1 MSKQVKIKR
10 LTLCNFK
17 GLRNVTVEFSE
28 DATTISGRNGTGKT
42 TIKDAFSWLLWGKDS
57 EGNTD
62 SKFGIKTNDA
72 NGNFIPDLEHE
83 VSGTVE
89 VIDTETGA
97 VDTVEFRRVLVEEWK
112 VPNGETER
120 VLKGHHTDYFC
131 NGVPLKTKAEY
142 DKRINDII
150 PEAVFKVITDPY
162 YFLTLHWKAQRE
174 MLLQIAGNV
183 SEADVAKDNAE
194 FAALLARVTGKTL
207 EDYKREV
214 AVQKNKISDRLE
226 KIPTAIDAITRV
238 TPTAP
243 DYAALEADKAR
254 LEGELSEIDTAAS
267 SAAEAN
273 RIAYENAAKIQQQI
287 NERKTAQQKVFF
299 EVKEAARNQAYKTNE
314 AYNNAARDLQ
324 TLDAQARSV
333 ETAYSSD
340 KARVQTRIQ
349 QVQRYTEEIKSQQDA
364 LRESWYKVNA
374 EEFSGEAENLVCPL
388 FNICCKDEEAKAAY
402 NENRE
407 AARVKFGEDKGKRL
421 NTINEKGKGLTTQI
435 KQQEAE
441 ISRLNGELATLEAK
455 HSTETT
461 DIAKR
466 RALLNKTLAESPR
479 VSTEPDI
486 KPETLP
492 EWVKLQGEITNLTAQ
507 LPTADTTSASN
518 TAELRQRK
526 ENITA
531 QLKGVER
538 LLGVR
543 TTIETN
549 NAEVAKL
556 REEAAKL
563 AQEKADLQ
571 KEETLIDEFTTV
583 RMNEVERRV
592 NALFSRVQFKMY
604 HTQIEDAK
612 QVPDCVCYIDGVRYA
627 DKNTAGKVNAGLD
640 VINTLCAFHGVSA
653 PIFIDNAESVNE
665 FIPVNSQLVKLVV
678 STEDFTV
685 TNR

>member
-10 LTLCNFK
+10 LNLCNFK

-83 VSGTVE
+83 VSGMFE

-174 MLLQIAGNV
+174 MLLQIAGDV

-299 EVKEAARNQAYKTNE
+299 EAKEAARNQAYKTNE
-314 AYNNAARDLQ
+314 AYNNAARDMQ

-340 KARVQTRIQ
+340 KARIQTRIQ
-349 QVQRYTEEIKSQQDA
+349 QVQRYTDETKSQQDA

-407 AARVKFGEDKGKRL
+407 AARVKFGEDKEKRL

-435 KQQEAE
+435 EQQEAE

-461 DIAKR
+461 DITKR

-492 EWVKLQGEITNLTAQ
+492 EWVKLQGEITSLTAQ

-518 TAELRQRK
+518 TAKLRQRK
-526 ENITA
+526 ESITA
-531 QLKGVER
+531 QLKDVER

-571 KEETLIDEFTTV
+571 NEETLIDEFTTA

-604 HTQIEDAK
+604 RTQIEDAK

-640 VINTLCAFHGVSA
+640 VINTICAFHGISA

>member
-1 MSKQVKIKR
+1 MSKQVRIKR

-17 GLRNVTVEFSE
+17 GLRNVTVEFGN
-28 DATTISGRNGTGKT
+28 DVTTISGRNGTGKT
-42 TIKDAFSWLLWGKDS
+42 TIKDAFCWLLWGKDS
-57 EGNTD
+57 EGNAD

-83 VSGTVE
+83 VSGTFE

-97 VDTVEFRRVLVEEWK
+97 VDCVEFRRVLVEEWK

-131 NGVPLKTKAEY
+131 NGVPLKTKTEY

-174 MLLQIAGNV
+174 MLLQIAGDV
-183 SEADVAKDNAE
+183 SEGDVAKDNAE

-238 TPTAP
+238 TPVAP

-254 LEGELSEIDTAAS
+254 LEGELTEIDAAAS

-287 NERKTAQQKVFF
+287 NERKTAQQKALFF
-299 EVKEAARNQAYKTNE
+299 AKQAACEEAYKTNE

-324 TLDAQARSV
+324 TLDAQARSA
-333 ETAYSSD
+333 EATYSSD
-340 KARVQTRIQ
+340 KARIQTRIQ
-349 QVQRYTEEIKSQQDA
+349 QVQRYKEETKSLQDA

-374 EEFSGEAENLVCPL
+374 EEFSDTENLVCPL

-402 NENRE
+402 NANRE
-407 AARVKFGEDKGKRL
+407 AARVKFGEDKEKRL
-421 NTINEKGKGLTTQI
+421 NAINDKGKEYTTQI
-435 KQQEAE
+435 EQQETE
-441 ISRLNGELATLEAK
+441 ISRLNGELATLDAK
-455 HSTETT
+455 HIAETT
-461 DIAKR
+461 DTANR

-492 EWVKLQGEITNLTAQ
+492 EWVKLQGEITSLTAQ

-518 TAELRQRK
+518 MAELRQRK
-526 ENITA
+526 ESITA

-538 LLGVR
+538 LLAVR
-543 TTIETN
+543 ATIETN

-571 KEETLIDEFTTV
+571 NEETLIDEFTTA

-604 HTQIEDAK
+604 RTQIEDAK

-653 PIFIDNAESVNE
+653 PIFIDKAESVNE

-678 STEDFTV
+678 STGNFTV
-685 TNR
+685 TNI

>member
-1 MSKQVKIKR
+1 MSKQVRIKR

-17 GLRNVTVEFSE
+17 GLRNVTVEFC
-28 DATTISGRNGTGKT
+28 DDVTTISGRNGTGKT

-57 EGNTD
+57 KGNTD

-83 VSGTVE
+83 VSGTFE

-97 VDTVEFRRVLVEEWK
+97 LNSVEFRRVLVEEWK

-120 VLKGHHTDYFC
+120 VLNGHHTNYFC

-174 MLLQIAGNV
+174 MLLQIAGDV

-194 FAALLARVTGKTL
+194 FAALLDRLTGKTL

-214 AVQKNKISDRLE
+214 AVRKNKISDRLE

-238 TPTAP
+238 TPAAP
-243 DYAALEADKAR
+243 DYAALEADKTR
-254 LEGELSEIDTAAS
+254 LEGELTEIDTAVS

-273 RIAYENAAKIQQQI
+273 RIAYESAAKIQQQI

-299 EVKEAARNQAYKTNE
+299 EAKEAARYQAYKTNE
-314 AYNNAARDLQ
+314 AYNNAARDM
-324 TLDAQARSV
+324 QALEVQVKSMAA
-333 ETAYSSD
+333 TYSSD
-340 KARVQTRIQ
+340 KARIQTRIQ
-349 QVQRYTEEIKSQQDA
+349 QVQRYKDETKSQQDA
-364 LRESWYKVNA
+364 LRKSWYKVNA
-374 EEFSGEAENLVCPL
+374 EELSGDAENLVCPL
-388 FNICCKDEEAKAAY
+388 FNICCKDEDAKGAY
-402 NENRE
+402 NANRE
-407 AARVKFGEDKGKRL
+407 AARVKFGEDKEKRL
-421 NTINEKGKGLTTQI
+421 NTINEKGKELTTQI
-435 KQQEAE
+435 EQQNAE
-441 ISRLNGELATLEAK
+441 ISRLNSELATLETRHTA
-455 HSTETT
+455 ETT
-461 DIAKR
+461 DTANR

-492 EWVKLQGEITNLTAQ
+492 EWVKLQGEIASLSAQ
-507 LPTADTTSASN
+507 LPTASTTNASN
-518 TAELRQRK
+518 TTELRQRK
-526 ENITA
+526 ESINA
-531 QLKGVER
+531 QLKDVER
-538 LLGVR
+538 LLSVR

-556 REEAAKL
+556 RKEAAQL
-563 AQEKADLQ
+563 AQQKADLQ
-571 KEETLIDEFTTV
+571 NEDTLIDKLTTA

-604 HTQIEDAK
+604 RTQIEDAK

-685 TNR
+685 TNG

>member
-1 MSKQVKIKR
+1 M
-10 LTLCNFK
+10 
-17 GLRNVTVEFSE
+17 
-28 DATTISGRNGTGKT
+28 
-42 TIKDAFSWLLWGKDS
+42 
-57 EGNTD
+57 
-62 SKFGIKTNDA
+62 
-72 NGNFIPDLEHE
+72 
-83 VSGTVE
+83 
-89 VIDTETGA
+89 
-97 VDTVEFRRVLVEEWK
+97 
-112 VPNGETER
+112 
-120 VLKGHHTDYFC
+120 
-131 NGVPLKTKAEY
+131 
-142 DKRINDII
+142 
-150 PEAVFKVITDPY
+150 
-162 YFLTLHWKAQRE
+162 
-174 MLLQIAGNV
+174 
-183 SEADVAKDNAE
+183 
-194 FAALLARVTGKTL
+194 
-207 EDYKREV
+207 
-214 AVQKNKISDRLE
+214 
-226 KIPTAIDAITRV
+226 
-238 TPTAP
+238 
-243 DYAALEADKAR
+243 
-254 LEGELSEIDTAAS
+254 
-267 SAAEAN
+267 
-273 RIAYENAAKIQQQI
+273 
-287 NERKTAQQKVFF
+287 
-299 EVKEAARNQAYKTNE
+299 
-314 AYNNAARDLQ
+314 Q

-340 KARVQTRIQ
+340 KARIQTRIQ
-349 QVQRYTEEIKSQQDA
+349 QVQRYTDETKSQQDA

-407 AARVKFGEDKGKRL
+407 AARVKFGEDKEKRL

-435 KQQEAE
+435 EQQEAE

-455 HSTETT
+455 HSAETK
-461 DIAKR
+461 DIANR

-492 EWVKLQGEITNLTAQ
+492 EWVKLQDEITSLTAQ

-526 ENITA
+526 ESITA
-531 QLKGVER
+531 QLKDVER

-571 KEETLIDEFTTV
+571 NEETLIDEFTTA

-604 HTQIEDAK
+604 RTQIEDAK

>member
-1 MSKQVKIKR
+1 MSKQVIIKR
-10 LTLCNFK
+10 LTICNFK
-17 GLRNVTVEFSE
+17 GLRNLTVEFG
-28 DATTISGRNGTGKT
+28 DDVTTISGRNGTGKT

-83 VSGTVE
+83 VSGTFE
-89 VIDTETGA
+89 IIDTETGA
-97 VDTVEFRRVLVEEWK
+97 VDSVEFRRVLVEEWK

-131 NGVPLKTKAEY
+131 NGVPLKTKTEY

-174 MLLQIAGNV
+174 MLLQIAGDV

-214 AVQKNKISDRLE
+214 AVRKSKISDRLA

-238 TPTAP
+238 TPVAP

-254 LEGELSEIDTAAS
+254 LEGELTEIDTAIS

-273 RIAYENAAKIQQQI
+273 RIAYESAAKIQQQI

-299 EVKEAARNQAYKTNE
+299 EAKEAARNHAYKANE

-324 TLDAQARSV
+324 ALEAQARSM
-333 ETAYSSD
+333 ETTYSSD
-340 KARVQTRIQ
+340 KARIQTRIQ
-349 QVQRYTEEIKSQQDA
+349 QVQRYKDETKSQQDA

-374 EEFSGEAENLVCPL
+374 EEFSGDAENLVCPL

-402 NENRE
+402 NANRE
-407 AARVKFGEDKGKRL
+407 AARVKFGEDKEKRL
-421 NTINEKGKGLTTQI
+421 NAINDKGKEYTTQI
-435 KQQEAE
+435 EQQEAE
-441 ISRLNGELATLEAK
+441 ISRLNGELATLETK
-455 HSTETT
+455 HTAETT
-461 DIAKR
+461 DTANR
-466 RALLNKTLAESPR
+466 RAILNKTLAESPR

-492 EWVKLQGEITNLTAQ
+492 EWVKLQGEITSLTAQ
-507 LPTADTTSASN
+507 LPTTDTTSASN

-526 ENITA
+526 ESINA
-531 QLKGVER
+531 QLKGVECS
-538 LLGVR
+538 LTVR

-571 KEETLIDEFTTV
+571 NEETLIDDYTTA

-604 HTQIEDAK
+604 RTQIEDAK

>member
-1 MSKQVKIKR
+1 MSKQVKIRR

-83 VSGTVE
+83 VSGTFE

-174 MLLQIAGNV
+174 MLLQIAGDV

-254 LEGELSEIDTAAS
+254 LEGEFSEIDTAAS

-273 RIAYENAAKIQQQI
+273 RIVYENAAKIQQQI

-299 EVKEAARNQAYKTNE
+299 EAKETARNQAYKMNE

-340 KARVQTRIQ
+340 KARIQTRIQ
-349 QVQRYTEEIKSQQDA
+349 QVQRYTEETKSQQDA

-374 EEFSGEAENLVCPL
+374 EDFSGEAENLVCPL

-407 AARVKFGEDKGKRL
+407 AARVKFGEDKEKRL

-435 KQQEAE
+435 EQQEAE

-455 HSTETT
+455 HITETT

-571 KEETLIDEFTTV
+571 KEETLIDEFTTA

-604 HTQIEDAK
+604 RTQIEDAK

>member
-17 GLRNVTVEFSE
+17 GLRNVTVEFGE
-28 DATTISGRNGTGKT
+28 DVTTISGRNGTGKT

-72 NGNFIPDLEHE
+72 DGNFIPDLEHE
-83 VSGTVE
+83 VSGTFE
-89 VIDTETGA
+89 VIDTETGT
-97 VDTVEFRRVLVEEWK
+97 VDIVGFRRVLVEEWK

-120 VLKGHHTDYFC
+120 ILKGHHTDYYC

-150 PEAVFKVITDPY
+150 PEAVFRVITDPY

-174 MLLQIAGNV
+174 MLLQIAGNI

-194 FAALLARVTGKTL
+194 FTALLARVTGKTL

-214 AVQKNKISDRLE
+214 SVQKNKINDRLE

-243 DYAALEADKAR
+243 DYAALEDDKAR

-273 RIAYENAAKIQQQI
+273 RIVYENAARIQQQI
-287 NERKTAQQKVFF
+287 NECKTAQQKVFF
-299 EVKEAARNQAYKTNE
+299 EAKEAARNQAYKTNE

-333 ETAYSSD
+333 DTAYSSD
-340 KARVQTRIQ
+340 KTRIQTRIQ
-349 QVQRYTEEIKSQQDA
+349 QVQRYQEETKSQRDA
-364 LRESWYKVNA
+364 LRENWYKVNA
-374 EEFSGEAENLVCPL
+374 EEFGGVENLVCPL

-402 NENRE
+402 NDNRE
-407 AARVKFGEDKGKRL
+407 TARLKFREDKEKRL
-421 NTINEKGKGLTTQI
+421 NTINEKGKELTVQI
-435 KQQEAE
+435 EQQESE
-441 ISRLNGELATLEAK
+441 ISRLNGELATLDAK
-455 HSTETT
+455 YVRDTT
-461 DIAKR
+461 DITNR
-466 RALLNKTLAESPR
+466 RALLNKTIAESPR

-492 EWVKLQGEITNLTAQ
+492 EWVKLQGEITSLTAQ
-507 LPTADTTSASN
+507 LPTDTTSASN

-526 ENITA
+526 ESITA

-543 TTIETN
+543 ATIETN
-549 NAEVAKL
+549 NSEVAKL

-571 KEETLIDEFTTV
+571 NEETLIEEFTTA

-592 NALFSRVQFKMY
+592 NALFSCVQFKMY
-604 HTQIEDAK
+604 RTQIEDAK
-612 QVPDCVCYIDGVRYA
+612 QVPDCVCYIEGVRYA

-653 PIFIDNAESVNE
+653 PIFIDNAESVND

-678 STEDFTV
+678 TTEDFIV

>member
-17 GLRNVTVEFSE
+17 GLRNVTVEFS
-28 DATTISGRNGTGKT
+28 DDVTTISGRNGTGKT

-83 VSGTVE
+83 VSGTFE

-120 VLKGHHTDYFC
+120 ILKGHHTDYFC

-174 MLLQIAGNV
+174 MLLQIAGDV

-194 FAALLARVTGKTL
+194 FAAILDRLTGKTL

-214 AVQKNKISDRLE
+214 AVRKNKISDRLE

-238 TPTAP
+238 TPATP
-243 DYAALEADKAR
+243 DYAALEGDKAR
-254 LEGELSEIDTAAS
+254 LEGELSDIDAAVS

-273 RIAYENAAKIQQQI
+273 RIAYESAAKIQQQI
-287 NERKTAQQKVFF
+287 NERKTAQQKALFF
-299 EVKEAARNQAYKTNE
+299 AKQAAREEAYKKNE
-314 AYNNAARDLQ
+314 AYDNAARDLQ
-324 TLDAQARSV
+324 TLDAQERSAK
-333 ETAYSSD
+333 TTYSSD
-340 KARVQTRIQ
+340 KARIQTRIQ
-349 QVQRYTEEIKSQQDA
+349 QVQRYKNEIKSQQDA

-374 EEFSGEAENLVCPL
+374 EEFSGDAENLVCPL
-388 FNICCKDEEAKAAY
+388 FNICCKDEDAKAAY
-402 NENRE
+402 NANRE
-407 AARVKFGEDKGKRL
+407 AARVKFGEDKEKRL
-421 NTINEKGKGLTTQI
+421 NAINEKGKDYTTQI
-435 KQQEAE
+435 EQQEAE
-441 ISRLNGELATLEAK
+441 LSKLNGELATLEAQ
-455 HSTETT
+455 HTAAVT
-461 DIAKR
+461 DIANR
-466 RALLNKTLAESPR
+466 RALFNKTLAESPR

-492 EWVKLQGEITNLTAQ
+492 EWAKLQVEITSLTAQ
-507 LPTADTTSASN
+507 LPTANTTSASN

-526 ENITA
+526 ESITA

-538 LLGVR
+538 LLSVR

-556 REEAAKL
+556 RKEAAKL

-571 KEETLIDEFTTV
+571 NEETLIDEFTTA

-604 HTQIEDAK
+604 RTQIEDAK

>member
-17 GLRNVTVEFSE
+17 GLRNVTVEFGE
-28 DATTISGRNGTGKT
+28 DVTTISGRNGTGKT

-62 SKFGIKTNDA
+62 SKFGIKTNDVD
-72 NGNFIPDLEHE
+72 GNFIPDLEHE
-83 VSGTVE
+83 VSGTFE
-89 VIDTETGA
+89 VIDTETGT
-97 VDTVEFRRVLVEEWK
+97 VDTVGFRRVLVEEWK

-120 VLKGHHTDYFC
+120 VLKGHHTDYYC

-150 PEAVFKVITDPY
+150 PEAVFRVITDPY

-174 MLLQIAGNV
+174 MLLQIAGNI

-194 FAALLARVTGKTL
+194 FTALLARVTGKTL

-214 AVQKNKISDRLE
+214 AVQKNKINDRLE

-243 DYAALEADKAR
+243 DYAALEDDKAR
-254 LEGELSEIDTAAS
+254 LEDELSEIDTAAS

-273 RIAYENAAKIQQQI
+273 RIVYENAARIQQQI
-287 NERKTAQQKVFF
+287 NECKTAQQKVFF
-299 EVKEAARNQAYKTNE
+299 EAKEAARNQAYKTNE

-324 TLDAQARSV
+324 TLDAQTRSV
-333 ETAYSSD
+333 DTAYSSD
-340 KARVQTRIQ
+340 KTRIQTRIQ
-349 QVQRYTEEIKSQQDA
+349 QVRRYQEETKSQRDA
-364 LRESWYKVNA
+364 LRENWYKVNA
-374 EEFSGEAENLVCPL
+374 EEFGGVENLVCPL
-388 FNICCKDEEAKAAY
+388 FSICCKDEEAKAAY
-402 NENRE
+402 NDNRE
-407 AARVKFGEDKGKRL
+407 TARVKFGEDKEKRL
-421 NTINEKGKGLTTQI
+421 NTINEKGKELTMQI
-435 KQQEAE
+435 EQQEAE
-441 ISRLNGELATLEAK
+441 ISRLNGELATLDAK
-455 HSTETT
+455 YVRDTT
-461 DIAKR
+461 DITNR
-466 RALLNKTLAESPR
+466 RALLNKTIAESPR

-492 EWVKLQGEITNLTAQ
+492 EWVKLQGEITSLTAQ
-507 LPTADTTSASN
+507 LPTANTTSASN

-526 ENITA
+526 ESITA

-543 TTIETN
+543 ATIETN
-549 NAEVAKL
+549 NSEVAKL

-571 KEETLIDEFTTV
+571 NEETLIEEFTTA

-592 NALFSRVQFKMY
+592 NALFSCVQFKMY
-604 HTQIEDAK
+604 RTQIEDAK
-612 QVPDCVCYIDGVRYA
+612 QVPDCVCHIEGVRYA

-653 PIFIDNAESVNE
+653 PIFIDNAESVND

-678 STEDFTV
+678 TTEDFIV

>member
-1 MSKQVKIKR
+1 MSKQVRIKF

-17 GLRNVTVEFSE
+17 GLRYVTVDFGE

-83 VSGTVE
+83 VSGTFE

-174 MLLQIAGNV
+174 MLLQIAGDV

-194 FAALLARVTGKTL
+194 FTALLARVTGKTL

-226 KIPTAIDAITRV
+226 KIPTAIDAITRI

-254 LEGELSEIDTAAS
+254 LEGELTEIDAAAS

-273 RIAYENAAKIQQQI
+273 RIAYENAAKIRQQI

-299 EVKEAARNQAYKTNE
+299 EAKEAVRNQAYKTNE

-333 ETAYSSD
+333 ENAYTSD
-340 KARVQTRIQ
+340 KARIQTRIQ
-349 QVQRYTEEIKSQQDA
+349 QVQRYTEETKSQQDA

-407 AARVKFGEDKGKRL
+407 AARVKFGEDKEKRL
-421 NTINEKGKGLTTQI
+421 NTINEKGNGLTMQI
-435 KQQEAE
+435 EQQEAE
-441 ISRLNGELATLEAK
+441 ISRLNGELATLEAN
-455 HSTETT
+455 HIAETT
-461 DIAKR
+461 DIANR
-466 RALLNKTLAESPR
+466 RDLLNKTLAESPR

-492 EWVKLQGEITNLTAQ
+492 EWVKLQGEIISLTGQ

-571 KEETLIDEFTTV
+571 NEETLMDEFTTA

-604 HTQIEDAK
+604 RTQIEDAK

-678 STEDFTV
+678 SAEDFTV